1 MEVVQLLSRILPDQ
15 ADKMEDAIDV
25 VHRVGR
31 PAEKCHRQILI
42 LFAKRSVR
50 GEVWKQTK
58 SSRICKEEGIQ
69 LAEDLTPEDWKSRQA
84 LWPRIEKAR
93 KEGKASHRRKAY
105 FRLKC

>member
-1 MEVVQLLSRILPDQ
+1 

-31 PAEKCHRQILI
+31 PAENRHRQILI

-50 GEVWKQTK
+50 DEVWKHTK

-69 LAEDLTPEDWKSRQA
+69 FAEDLTQEDWKSRQA
-84 LWPRIEKAR
+84 LWPRIEKTS
-93 KEGKASHRRKAY
+93 KEGKAAGFRGPIAY
-105 FRLKC
+105 IAGKHISG